1 LIPELRTPR
10 LLLRGW
16 RAEDREPFA
25 EMSADPEAMRH
36 YPAPLARTE
45 SDARVDAYEAE
56 WEQAGFGKWAV
67 EIPGVA
73 PFAGSIGLGTL
84 TFEASFTPSI
94 EIGWRLASA
103 FWSHGY
109 ATEGARAA
117 LEFGF
122 RQLGLAEIVAFTIP
136 ANTRSLRVME
146 KLGMIFAR
154 EFDHP
159 MFADGHRLRKHLLY
173 RIGPEGT
180 RIGIPLLPAQE
191 Q

>member
-1 LIPELRTPR
+1 LIPELRTER

-25 EMSADPEAMRH
+25 EMSADPESMRH
-36 YPAPLARTE
+36 YPALLTRTE

-56 WEQAGFGKWAV
+56 WEQSGFGKWAV

-84 TFEASFTPSI
+84 TFEASFTPCV
-94 EIGWRLASA
+94 EIGWRLAPA
-103 FWSHGY
+103 FWSRGY

-122 RQLGLAEIVAFTIP
+122 QQLGLAEIVAFTTP

-146 KLGMIFAR
+146 KLGMSLSG

-159 MFADGHRLRKHLLY
+159 MFADGHRVRKHLLY
-173 RIGPEGT
+173 RIGREGT
-180 RIGIPLLPAQE
+180 RMGAPLLPSQE
-191 Q
+191 H